1 MRAEPYA
8 KAGTTDEV
16 AGYLIKGSRDE
27 WDAVLHRLRPD
38 ERIEFSEPGG
48 YLSPHV
54 TGHAKRKIQVWMS
67 PETARMVFPL
77 ANIPSTPPATPKP
90 SSSGTA

>member
-27 WDAVLHRLRPD
+27 WDAVLRRLRPD
-38 ERIEFSEPGG
+38 EDEDHADLWYQI
-48 YLSPHV
+48 SPHV